1 MPLKLHIIDDE
12 GKYIE
17 TQILESDKEASKVA
31 HKSIYHIP
39 DVKYTRV
46 NPPKEREGF
55 DRYFINDSWEYR
67 KQEPKEEDDDEE
79 TAEVRD
85 VQ

>member
-17 TQILESDKEASKVA
+17 TQALKSDKEASKEA

-39 DVKYTRV
+39 DVKHTRV
-46 NPPKEREGF
+46 NPPKDREGY
-55 DRYFINDSWEYR
+55 DRYFIDNKWEYR
-67 KQEPKEEDDDEE
+67 EVLPEPIEEEN
-79 TAEVRD
+79 V
-85 VQ
+85 

>member
-17 TQILESDKEASKVA
+17 TRLIESDKEASKAA

-55 DRYFINDSWEYR
+55 DRYFIDGLWEYHEI
-67 KQEPKEEDDDEE
+67 QTEEETVEEDAQDGSQE
-79 TAEVRD
+79 
-85 VQ
+85 